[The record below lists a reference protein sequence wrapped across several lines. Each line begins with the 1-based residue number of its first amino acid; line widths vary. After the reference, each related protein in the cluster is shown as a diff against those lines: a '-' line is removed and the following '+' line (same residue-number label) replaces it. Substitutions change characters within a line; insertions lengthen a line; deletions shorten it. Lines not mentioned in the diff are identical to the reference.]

1 MGYNKKMANG
11 ESLIIF
17 IRKKEDP
24 DTPFITME
32 YNPKSKKI
40 NQLYGDHDKQPN
52 KEIQKIIYNQWLPT
66 IKTIKSTRRLTT

>member
-17 IRKKEDP
+17 IRKKEAP

-40 NQLYGDHDKQPN
+40 NQLYGDHDKQPD